1 MGWTMRR
8 ILACVCALLC
18 SIAIVSSG
26 ANAQDMEREQ
36 RQGFLAMDEG
46 NKTEEFAASIREDSN
61 PTDTPASSKVTAVD
75 IKGNTLVSTTAI
87 LSKLKTRVGAPYTE
101 NTVNDDLK
109 RLYLLGFFE
118 DIKIDTESFQDGVKV
133 IITVQERPVIEKMA
147 FKGFR
152 RVRIRKIEKEGAGFG
167 TGADKLLKTKEGGV
181 LDNAVL
187 NEDLL
192 TIQDWYEKA
201 GYPYAQ
207 VTYDVQTD
215 PSTHKATVTFSSVEG
230 TRARIVNVSVEGNT
244 AFKDRRIIK
253 LMKSKRAWLFNRG
266 VLKEETLKE
275 DIERIRAFY
284 RQNGYADVVVD
295 YDTQSADAKAQRISI
310 MVKVSEG
317 RQYHVGGVEIKGN
330 KDISEDLI
338 RGELKDAA
346 PSKVFSQE
354 GVRQDIARVQSLYF
368 DKGYISAIV
377 QETVSLNQETG
388 KVDIIYAIEENE
400 IAYVNKINMRGNIKT
415 KDIVIRRELRIHP
428 GERFDG
434 TKLKRSRERLQNLG
448 YFEEINYD
456 IEDTDDPSKKDLIVD
471 VKEAKTG
478 AFSFGG
484 GYSTVE
490 EFVGFIEVE
499 QKNFDWRNFPYFTGA
514 GQDLK
519 ARASFGTVSQGFD
532 LSFTEPWLFDYPV
545 SFGFDLYKRQRERE
559 SDLGYGY
566 DEDVTGGDIRLGKE
580 LSEYVKGGLTYRY
593 EEIEIT
599 NISET
604 ATQDLKNEEGSNTI
618 SSLAPSLT
626 YDSRDNVFDTHRGDV
641 FTLSWETAGGVF
653 GGDKDF
659 WKLFTRGSHFVPM
672 FKDSALE
679 LRLRVG
685 VADTYGNTERIP
697 IYDRF
702 FAGGAYS
709 VRGYEERVLGPLDAA
724 SQDPL
729 GGESMVIGNVEYTY
743 PLLEFMKIAAFYD
756 TGNVWGKAGDI
767 GTDKLY
773 SSVGLGVRLKT
784 PIGPIMLDYGIPL
797 DAAPDE
803 EDRGNGKFHFSAS
816 HGF

>member
-1 MGWTMRR
+1 MR
-8 ILACVCALLC
+8 IPIKKSFFYVCVVLFLALHVNAL
-18 SIAIVSSG
+18 
-26 ANAQDMEREQ
+26 AQGIEREQ
-36 RQGFLAMDEG
+36 RSTGLTLDEESLAQAPQ
-46 NKTEEFAASIREDSN
+46 EEAPAPRDAAQ
-61 PTDTPASSKVTAVD
+61 PMVTAVE
-75 IKGNTLVSTTAI
+75 IKGNTSVSTTAI
-87 LSKLKTRVGAPYTE
+87 LSKLKTRKGAPFTE
-101 NTVNDDLK
+101 NISSDDLK

-118 DIKIDTESFQDGVKV
+118 DIKIDTEPFGDGVKV
-133 IITVQERPVIEKMA
+133 IITVQERPVIEKMV

-167 TGADKLLKTKEGGV
+167 MSVDKQLKTKEGGA
-181 LDNAVL
+181 LDNASL
-187 NEDLL
+187 NDDLR
-192 TIQDWYEKA
+192 TISEWYEKA
-201 GYPYAQ
+201 GYPYAK

-215 PSTHKATVTFSSVEG
+215 PQSHKATITFTSVEG
-230 TRARIVNVSVEGNT
+230 KRARIANVNVEGNT
-244 AFKDRRIIK
+244 AFKDRRITK

-275 DIERIRAFY
+275 DMERVGAFY
-284 RQNGYADVVVD
+284 RQNGYADVAVA
-295 YDTQSADAKAQRISI
+295 YDTQSRQAKAQLLYIT
-310 MVKVSEG
+310 VKVTEG
-317 RQYHVGGVEIKGN
+317 RQYHVGTVEIKGN
-330 KDISEDLI
+330 QDITRDLVMK
-338 RGELKDAA
+338 ELKDSA
-346 PSKVFSQE
+346 PAKVFSQE

-368 DKGYISAIV
+368 DKGYISAAV
-377 QETVSLNQETG
+377 QETVSLNPDTG
-388 KVDIIYAIEENE
+388 KVDIVYAIQENE
-400 IAYVNKINMRGNIKT
+400 IAYVNRINMRGNVKT

-428 GERFDG
+428 GDRFDG

-456 IEDTDDPSKKDLIVD
+456 IEDTDDPAKKDLVVD

-490 EFVGFIEVE
+490 QFVGFIEVE

-545 SFGFDLYKRQRERE
+545 SFGFDLYKRSRQRE

-566 DEDVTGGDIRLGKE
+566 DEDVTGGDLRLGKE

-593 EEIEIT
+593 EEIKIT

-604 ATQDLKNEEGSNTI
+604 ATQDLKNEEGANTI
-618 SSLAPSLT
+618 SSMTPSLT

-641 FTLSWETAGGVF
+641 LSASLETAGGVF

-659 WKLFTRGSHFVPM
+659 WKLFCRGSHFFPM
-672 FKDSALE
+672 FRESALE
-679 LRLRVG
+679 VRLRLG
-685 VADTYGNTERIP
+685 IADTYAHTERVP

-709 VRGYEERVLGPLDAA
+709 IRGYEERSIGPLDAA
-724 SQDPL
+724 SADPL
-729 GGESMVIGNVEYTY
+729 GGESMVIGNIEYTY
-743 PLLEFMKIAAFYD
+743 PLLEFLKVAAFYD
-756 TGNVWGKAGDI
+756 TGNVWSKASDI
-767 GTDKLY
+767 GSDKLY
-773 SSVGLGVRLKT
+773 SSVGLGVRIKT

-797 DAAPDE
+797 DTAPGE
-803 EDRGNGKFHFSAS
+803 EDIGSGKFHFSAS